1 MGRCATFIKENCQ
14 RAASRI
20 GGELVEDKYEFA
32 DADYRSAAIELKA
45 IAYDMVTKIS
55 KKKKELLQQY
65 PNKTEIENVLVE
77 LNNRNDNLLVL
88 TSKLEEELEALDNIE
103 KKKTGKEASQ
113 QIPVQEK
120 QPEFPKIE
128 PKPQIVIKPKEQQK
142 EIVIPEE
149 EPVEEY
155 DTEIEDQEEQD
166 PTAELPKEQPEK
178 NTTPEIAVEQNQMK
192 SQPVMNTQSS
202 IKKKFQKTTKNISKA
217 IMVRPN
223 QLDNLRASRPRQE
236 QILIEKGIFLPST
249 ETSQELKT
257 VPKKSSKPVLPD
269 DVERQVE
276 DLTVKANIYYN
287 EGEIDKAQ
295 ELYDQIKKL
304 TSQN

>member
-1 MGRCATFIKENCQ
+1 M
-14 RAASRI
+14 
-20 GGELVEDKYEFA
+20 EDRYEFES
-32 DADYRSAAIELKA
+32 ADYRSAALELKA
-45 IAYDMVTKIS
+45 IAYDVIAKIS
-55 KKKKELLQQY
+55 KKKVELLQQN
-65 PNKTEIENVLVE
+65 PNKTEIESILTE

-88 TSKLEEELEALDNIE
+88 TSKLEEELEALDKIE
-103 KKKTGKEASQ
+103 KEAKGKSSNQ
-113 QIPVQEK
+113 KIPVQVK
-120 QPEFPKIE
+120 QPAPVIPQPEPAKIE
-128 PKPQIVIKPKEQQK
+128 PKPQIVIKPKEEQQK
-142 EIVIPEE
+142 EITVPEE

-155 DTEIEDQEEQD
+155 DTEIEEKEEQT
-166 PTAELPKEQPEK
+166 PPIELPKEQPEK
-178 NTTPEIAVEQNQMK
+178 KTTPEITAEQTQIAK
-192 SQPVMNTQSS
+192 QPVTNAASS

-236 QILIEKGIFLPST
+236 QILIDKGIFPLST
-249 ETSQELKT
+249 ETSQELNT

-269 DVERQVE
+269 DVERKIE

-304 TSQN
+304 MNQN